1 MKRPIAILLVLLGA
15 ATLVHGMGA
24 ADESLSEYE
33 IKAAFLY
40 NFAKFADWPESAFSK
55 PAAPLVIGI
64 LGKDPFGPIL
74 DQVVEKKPID
84 GRPVFVKRLKN
95 AREAKGVHI
104 LFVPR
109 TDNAELGRAFKEID
123 PLAILIVGE
132 NEKFA
137 ERYGTIGFFIEENR
151 VRFEIN
157 VASAERAGI
166 KLNAKLLQ
174 LARIVGNGKG
184 DGK

>member
-1 MKRPIAILLVLLGA
+1 MKRSIAILLVLLPA

-24 ADESLSEYE
+24 GDESLSEYE

-40 NFAKFADWPESAFSK
+40 NFAKFADWPESAFSE
-55 PAAPLVIGI
+55 PASPIVIGI
-64 LGKDPFGPIL
+64 LGKDPFGPVL
-74 DQVVEKKPID
+74 DRIVEQKPID
-84 GRPVFVKRLKN
+84 GRPVLVKRLKN
-95 AREAKGVHI
+95 TREAKGVHI
-104 LFVPR
+104 LFVAR
-109 TDNAELGRAFKEID
+109 TDEAELACAFKEIN
-123 PLAILIVGE
+123 PLATLIVGE

-137 ERYGTIGFFIEENR
+137 ERYGAIGFFIEENR

-184 DGK
+184 GGQ